1 MQQWR
6 KPYTV
11 EKKIN
16 VRCTYIQDFFYF
28 IGRQVTQ
35 IMHSDRQTKKLE
47 VNEIEKLFPA
57 FVNDLMAAM
66 S

>member
-1 MQQWR
+1 
-6 KPYTV
+6 
-11 EKKIN
+11 
-16 VRCTYIQDFFYF
+16 
-28 IGRQVTQ
+28 
-35 IMHSDRQTKKLE
+35 MHSDRQTKKLE